1 MKNPF
6 MKKIRPEQKHYDDN
20 FDNDFDRGDDYED
33 DGIVEDLDSS
43 PSAMPQ
49 QEAPVKRP
57 TKSAVSGNRLKVL
70 KPRSFDDSSS
80 IVDYLVDGYTV
91 VLNIEAMDRAEVLR
105 MVDYLGG
112 ALDVLGGDMRRVSGT
127 TLVCSPQSVSMS
139 SEIDGEGFEEL

>member
-6 MKKIRPEQKHYDDN
+6 MKKMRPEQKHYDDSY
-20 FDNDFDRGDDYED
+20 DNDFDRGDDYEE

-43 PSAMPQ
+43 PTATSQ
-49 QEAPVKRP
+49 QAAPAKRP
-57 TKSAVSGNRLKVL
+57 TKSAISGNRLKVL
-70 KPRSFDDSSS
+70 KPRSYADASS

-91 VLNIEAMDRAEVLR
+91 VLNIEEMERTDIIRL
-105 MVDYLGG
+105 MDYLGG

-139 SEIDGEGFEEL
+139 DEEDGEDFGDM